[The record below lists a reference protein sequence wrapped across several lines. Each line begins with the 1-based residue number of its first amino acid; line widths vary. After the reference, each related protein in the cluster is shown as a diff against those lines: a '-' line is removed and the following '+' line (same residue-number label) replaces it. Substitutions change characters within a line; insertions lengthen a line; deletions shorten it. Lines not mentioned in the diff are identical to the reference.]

1 MGEWGDLVLT
11 SCSRKQLGMLD
22 FSVLCSVIF
31 RLLLKSLEM
40 PNACDLALPY
50 TKAVKVQERP
60 QS

>member
-1 MGEWGDLVLT
+1 
-11 SCSRKQLGMLD
+11 MLD
-22 FSVLCSVIF
+22 FSVLCSVII

-50 TKAVKVQERP
+50 TKAVKVQEKP